1 MKVDGEALIVGAP
14 LSRGATATTWDFEMG
29 DLSGMLVLLTVNN
42 NNMSCSRPPVCSTIS
57 MGDVLVMN
65 KSLLCLC
72 VSER

>member
-1 MKVDGEALIVGAP
+1 MDGEALIVGAP
-14 LSRGATATTWDFEMG
+14 LSRGAAATTWDFEMG
-29 DLSGMLVLLTVNN
+29 DLSGMLVLLTIN
-42 NNMSCSRPPVCSTIS
+42 NNMLCSRPPVCSTIS